1 MKGGPRGRPSPKTG
15 SGAGVGREGGEG
27 ASRARDAMSTSD
39 PLLPEGWEDDEA
51 LLAELQS
58 ALGEGILRDA
68 VPGHRLVRELGVGGQ
83 ARVFLAERLADGA
96 VVAVKVLELRMLPN
110 SRAARRLER
119 ELEVLQRLEHPGIVR
134 VHEGGLTR
142 CWRPYLV
149 EEYLPGGALKRVL
162 PLGAPGPCADLDG
175 ALELFARICDAV
187 DHAHKRGVVHR
198 DLKPSNVLLDAEG
211 SPKVAD
217 FGIAREI
224 AELVGAVEPV
234 AADTVGFVGSLAYAS
249 PEATGAARDVDVR
262 SDVFSLGVLLFELLT
277 GIPVVPHDATLRERV
292 LALER
297 LDDHLP
303 SRVHRLRRR
312 RGLLPAAAPHRL
324 PRELDAVVAEALA
337 LDREERY
344 QSAAALAA
352 DVRAVVDG
360 RPLLARRLGPMR
372 RAVRFVRR
380 HPTAVASLALAM
392 VATAAFAVQEVGR
405 ARERRANYAWAL
417 DTLGVL
423 LDQAVAGFER
433 LVGGEAYRGELL
445 RSALDAFETMLQTHP
460 GDPALRLGRARC
472 LLLLGVLHRDEGDPA
487 AALTAYRRALDDL
500 RTLVAVPKV
509 ARDARRALSLT
520 LVRIGDVRKEDGDL
534 AAAERH
540 YREALSVDQE
550 RAAAAPEDVTAL
562 DDLFWSHH
570 RLGHLALMQED
581 LEGAR
586 RAFARLEPLA
596 DRIQALD
603 PERAANWNL
612 FFAVQRSWAAWDRL
626 AGRGPARERLARAE
640 AAVRRR
646 VETSPGL
653 WFPRFQLASVLG
665 ALAAAEAEEGLL
677 AEALRHAAEA
687 RRILVELEGADP
699 SKQEVAALLL
709 RTDLEVLRLQ
719 VLLGTEATS
728 VTRESV
734 LARLAE
740 DGSLSR
746 LSALDRVALLGAAE
760 RCALALADAGRP
772 GLGARILAAVL
783 EDIGDATT
791 EGDEARL
798 RAVLGDLE
806 RRAGL
811 QAGGEEGGN
820 R

>member
-1 MKGGPRGRPSPKTG
+1 MGG
-15 SGAGVGREGGEG
+15 
-27 ASRARDAMSTSD
+27 RDAMSIAE
-39 PLLPEGWEDDEA
+39 PFLPAGWEDDEA
-51 LLAELQS
+51 FLAELRS
-58 ALGEGILRDA
+58 ALGEDALRDT
-68 VPGHRLVRELGVGGQ
+68 VPGYRLLRELGVGGQ
-83 ARVFLAERLADGA
+83 ARVFLAERLDDGTA
-96 VVAVKVLELRMLPN
+96 VAVKVLELRMLPN

-119 ELEVLQRLEHPGIVR
+119 ELEVLQRLDHPGIVR
-134 VHEGGLTR
+134 VHEGGLTN

-149 EEYLPGGALKRVL
+149 EEYVPGGTLKRVL
-162 PLGAPGPCADLDG
+162 PLGAPGPCAELHG
-175 ALELFARICDAV
+175 ALELFARVCDAV

-198 DLKPSNVLLDAEG
+198 DLKPANVLLDADG

-224 AELVGAVEPV
+224 AELVGAVEPA

-303 SRVHRLRRR
+303 SRVHRQRRR
-312 RGLLPAAAPHRL
+312 RGLLPTAAPHRL

-360 RPLLARRLGPMR
+360 RPLLARRLGPTR

-380 HPTAVASLALAM
+380 HPTAMTSLAL
-392 VATAAFAVQEVGR
+392 VAVAAVAFTVQEAER
-405 ARERRANYAWAL
+405 ARERRVSYAWAL

-445 RSALDAFETMLQTHP
+445 RRALDSYESMLQTHP

-472 LLLLGVLHRDEGDPA
+472 LLLLGVLHRDEGDPT
-487 AALTAYRRALDDL
+487 AALAAYRRALEDL
-500 RTLVAVPKV
+500 RVLVAVPEV
-509 ARDARRALSLT
+509 AREARRALSLT
-520 LVRIGDVRKEDGDL
+520 LVRIGDVHKEDGDL
-534 AAAERH
+534 EAAERR
-540 YREALSVDQE
+540 YREALSVDEE
-550 RAAAAPEDVTAL
+550 RVAAAPEDVTAL

-570 RLGHLALMQED
+570 RLGHLALMRED

-596 DRIQALD
+596 DRIQGLA

-612 FFAVQRSWAAWDRL
+612 FFEVQRAWAAWDRR
-626 AGRGPARERLARAE
+626 AGRGPALERLVRAE

-665 ALAAAEAEEGLL
+665 ALAEAEADGGLL
-677 AEALRHAAEA
+677 DDALRHAVEA
-687 RRILVELEGADP
+687 HRILAELEGADP
-699 SKQEVAALLL
+699 SKQVFAAQLL

-719 VLLGTEATS
+719 VLLGTDAS
-728 VTRESV
+728 VVTPESV
-734 LARLAE
+734 LSRLSE
-740 DGSLSR
+740 GGLSTR
-746 LSALDRVALLGAAE
+746 LSALDRVAVLGVAE
-760 RCALALADAGRP
+760 RCALALAEAGRP
-772 GLGARILAAVL
+772 GLGARVLAAAL
-783 EDIGDATT
+783 AGAGSATT
-791 EGDEARL
+791 EADEDRL
-798 RAVLGDLE
+798 RVLLGDLE
-806 RRAGL
+806 RRAGD
-811 QAGGEEGGN
+811 EGRRG